1 MSEFRA
7 RESDARPRKLASLD
21 YRHEEASCG
30 TKLAVF
36 CNPNMYTSPFQAKVM
51 VTLACSNGVK
61 VLADGL
67 LTTLRSVRGAHF
79 RSGTLSY

>member
-1 MSEFRA
+1 
-7 RESDARPRKLASLD
+7 
-21 YRHEEASCG
+21 
-30 TKLAVF
+30 
-36 CNPNMYTSPFQAKVM
+36 MYTSPFQAKVM